1 MVNGAL
7 SLIICCIVHYYF
19 WLKCLD
25 ISGICCICYMSNQQA
40 GFPWLKSKGMTTIK
54 LINLYLEFETF
65 VTFYIVYRC

>member
-19 WLKCLD
+19 LLECLD

-40 GFPWLKSKGMTTIK
+40 GCFPCLKSEGMTTIK
-54 LINLYLEFETF
+54 LNVYLELRHMLLF
-65 VTFYIVYRC
+65 I